1 MSCLGVNT
9 PRRDCVGLLALLVGL
24 RLFFLHF
31 AGVARALRARLPP
44 AYVIS
49 PLKGLLN
56 SAGIRPQGIPYKL
69 PFGEFFEV
77 PKLYFNACFR
87 INRLNI
93 GL

>member
-9 PRRDCVGLLALLVGL
+9 PRRDCVGLLALLIGL

-31 AGVARALRARLPP
+31 AGVARALRARLTP

-56 SAGIRPQGIPYKL
+56 SAGGSPRGTIIFTARR
-69 PFGEFFEV
+69 
-77 PKLYFNACFR
+77 NAPR
-87 INRLNI
+87 MIARVARMIVLHDS
-93 GL
+93 GA